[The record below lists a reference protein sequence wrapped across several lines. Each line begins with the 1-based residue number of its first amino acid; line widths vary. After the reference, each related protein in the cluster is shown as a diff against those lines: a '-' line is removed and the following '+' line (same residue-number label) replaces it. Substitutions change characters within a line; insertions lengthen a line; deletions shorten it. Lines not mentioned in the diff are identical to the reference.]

1 MAYTL
6 ADHKRRFA
14 KSTTGYYTL
23 TLDDMPNAGK
33 YAMQAVSVLP
43 NKMRDVVIKGW
54 LKIANGV
61 PAYGLYM
68 HDIERAD
75 AWVRQLVQPFL
86 DNPLPLDLN
95 ASDDDIITLAKN
107 TAEKFEH
114 GMTRFGWDENRVRQ
128 KAAAMGVDWGTQFT
142 KQIENGW
149 DGAILARLCDPKW
162 WKRHFNRALCRRLEH
177 VYRAHCNLVHK
188 RKWLYVSD
196 DTLMRRRQQKA
207 RNAATMQ
214 AVLLV
219 NELGQEF
226 QLSELVEKS
235 NANPAIRRAELMVRI
250 AGFETIAQDLGHC
263 GEFITLT
270 CPSRFHRAHHLS
282 GSENSKYDG
291 STPREANAYLNKV
304 WGRIQAALKR
314 EDITIYGFRVVE
326 PHHDGCPHWHG
337 LFFMDKD
344 HSKRFR
350 QIVARYAC
358 REDREELG
366 LTYFETDTERR
377 QRARE
382 IQAEQLARDEK
393 AQSINTISG
402 SLKLE
407 ADFWKQA
414 DWRVFQGVGARV
426 DFKAINW
433 KKGTAAGYIAKYI
446 AKNIDGKNNYG
457 ESVGDDYEADGTMSA
472 IDTAERVDA
481 WASLWGI
488 RQFQQIGG
496 APVTVWRELRREFHD
511 NTFDDSDIIVAA
523 RAADLGDWGKF
534 TQVMGG
540 VSVKRSER
548 PVQLYKELPMYN
560 GEVWKNRYGE
570 PMDKAIRGVLD
581 LSTGEIR
588 FTRIH
593 EWELVS
599 KNGAIAPAWTC
610 VNNSTNLPE
619 TDIFV
624 KKRKETPID
633 YDYFKAKISGSL
645 TPEYRATMKAMAADA
660 NEMLDGYAPASMTAF
675 VKAERDLAVAELA
688 KIRIFEE
695 TSLLPNGKTV
705 EEQAHINFER
715 HTRSQKMSQQ
725 AQKEYAVQAEI
736 AKQTREQR
744 DYLAMLDTLL
754 PPVWTLT
761 PQYQS
766 EQQQQAE
773 LRQQYQQYKQPEPR
787 PRKFNAPKQYDTL
800 ASLTA
805 ETNKLLAQIDQQIDA
820 LWDWDFKNLNF

>member
-1 MAYTL
+1 MACTL
-6 ADHKRRFA
+6 AEHKLRWMQRLPH
-14 KSTTGYYTL
+14 GYYQL
-23 TLDDMPNAGK
+23 TLDDMHSVGK
-33 YAMQAVSVLP
+33 YAMQVVSVLP
-43 NKMRDVVIKGW
+43 SRMRDVVIKGW

-61 PAYGLYM
+61 PAYGWYM

-75 AWVRQLVQPFL
+75 AWVKQLVQPFI
-86 DNPLPLDLN
+86 DNPLPVDLN
-95 ASDDDIITLAKN
+95 ACDDDIITLAKN

-128 KAAAMGVDWGTQFT
+128 KAAEMGVDWDNQFT

-149 DGAILARLCDPKW
+149 GGAILARLCDPKW

-207 RNAATMQ
+207 RNAAAMQ

-250 AGFETIAQDLGHC
+250 AGFETIAQDLRHC

-314 EDITIYGFRVVE
+314 EEITIYGFRVVE

-337 LFFMDKD
+337 LFFMDKK

-358 REDREELG
+358 RDDRQELG

-377 QRARE
+377 QKARD
-382 IQAEQLARDEK
+382 IQAEQLARGEK
-393 AQSINTISG
+393 VQSINTISG

-414 DWRVFQGVGARV
+414 DWRVFQSVGARV

-446 AKNIDGKNNYG
+446 AKNIDGKNSYG
-457 ESVGDDYEADGTMSA
+457 ESVGDDYEADGMMSA
-472 IDTAERVDA
+472 INTAERVDA

-511 NTFDDSDIIVAA
+511 NAVDDSDIIVAA

-540 VSVKRSER
+540 VSAKRSER
-548 PVQLYKELPMYN
+548 PIQLYKELPMHN

-570 PMDKAIRGVLD
+570 PMDKAIRGVFD
-581 LSTGEIR
+581 LSSGEIR

-599 KNGAIAPAWTC
+599 KNRAIAPAWTC
-610 VNNSTNLPE
+610 VNNSTNLSE
-619 TDIFV
+619 ADIFI
-624 KKRKETPID
+624 KKRKETPIN

-645 TPEYRATMKAMAADA
+645 TNEYCATMKAMATGA
-660 NEMLDGYAPASMTAF
+660 NDMLDGYISASMTAV
-675 VKAERDLAVAELA
+675 VKAERDFATAELA
-688 KIRIFEE
+688 KIRIFNE
-695 TSLLPNGKTV
+695 TGLLPNGKTV
-705 EEQAHINFER
+705 EEQAHIHLDR
-715 HTRSQKMSQQ
+715 YTRSQKMVQQ
-725 AQKEYAVQAEI
+725 AQSEYAEQAEV
-736 AKQTREQR
+736 AKQAREQH
-744 DYLAMLDTLL
+744 DYLAMLDKLL

-761 PQYQS
+761 PQYQA

-773 LRQQYQQYKQPEPR
+773 LHQQLRQSEPR
-787 PRKFNAPKQYDTL
+787 PRKFNSPKQYDTL
-800 ASLTA
+800 KSLTD
-805 ETNKLLAQIDQQIDA
+805 ETNKLLAQIDKQIDA
-820 LWDWDFKNLNF
+820 LWNWDF

>member
-6 ADHKRRFA
+6 ADHKRRWA
-14 KSTTGYYTL
+14 QRSPKGYYAL
-23 TLDDMPNAGK
+23 TLNDISNDSDGK
-33 YAMQAVSVLP
+33 YALQAASVLP
-43 NKMRDVVIKGW
+43 QRMRDVVLKGW

-61 PAYGLYM
+61 PTYGFYM

-75 AWVRQLVQPFL
+75 EWVRKLVQPFL
-86 DNPLPLDLN
+86 DRPLPLDLN
-95 ASDDDIITLAKN
+95 ASNDDIITLAKN
-107 TAEKFEH
+107 TAIRFEEGIFRH
-114 GMTRFGWDENRVRQ
+114 QWDEGYLRE
-128 KAAAMGVDWGTQFT
+128 KAAALGVDWDIQFA
-142 KQIENGW
+142 KQIDNGW
-149 DGAILARLCDPKW
+149 KSAILARLCDKKW
-162 WKRHFNRALCRRLEH
+162 WKRHLNRALCRQLEH

-196 DTLMRRRQQKA
+196 DSVMRRRQQKA
-207 RNAATMQ
+207 RNAAVMQ
-214 AVLLV
+214 AVILQ

-263 GEFITLT
+263 GEFMTLT
-270 CPSRFHRAHHLS
+270 CPSRFHRAHHIS

-291 STPREANAYLNKV
+291 STPREANAYLNQV
-304 WGRIQAALKR
+304 WARIQAALKR
-314 EDITIYGFRVVE
+314 ENITIYGFRVVE

-337 LFFMDKD
+337 LFFMEQK

-350 QIVARYAC
+350 QIVARYGC
-358 REDREELG
+358 REDREELD
-366 LTYFETDTERR
+366 LCYFKTNSDRQ

-382 IQAEQLARDEK
+382 IQAEQKARGEK
-393 AQSINTISG
+393 AQSLATISG
-402 SLKLE
+402 SMKLE
-407 ADFWKQA
+407 ADFWASA
-414 DWRVFQGVGARV
+414 DWRVFQGVNARV

-457 ESVGDDYEADGTMSA
+457 ESVGDDFESDGALSA
-472 IDTAERVDA
+472 IETAERVDA

-511 NTFDDSDIIVAA
+511 DSSDDNDIILAA

-534 TQVMGG
+534 TQIMGG
-540 VSVKRSER
+540 VSAKRSER
-548 PVQLYKELPMYN
+548 PVQLYKELPMID
-560 GEVWKNRYGE
+560 GKVWKNRYGE

-593 EWELVS
+593 EWVVVS
-599 KNGAIAPAWTC
+599 NGAIAPAWTC
-610 VNNSTNLPE
+610 VNNSTNLTKPE
-619 TDIFV
+619 LAFIV
-624 KKRKETPID
+624 KEYEETPIN

-645 TPEYRATMKAMAADA
+645 TPEYCATMKAMAAMAASA
-660 NEMLDGYAPASMTAF
+660 NDMLDDYVSASMS
-675 VKAERDLAVAELA
+675 VIIKEERDFATAELA
-688 KIRIFEE
+688 KIRIFNE
-695 TSLLPNGKTV
+695 TGLLPNGKTV
-705 EEQAHINFER
+705 EEQAHIHLDR
-715 HTRSQKMSQQ
+715 YTRSLEMMQQ
-725 AQKEYAVQAEI
+725 AQSEYAEQAEV
-736 AKQTREQR
+736 AKQAREQR
-744 DYLAMLDTLL
+744 DYLAMLDKLL

-761 PQYQS
+761 SQYQA

-773 LRQQYQQYKQPEPR
+773 LHQQLRQSEPR
-787 PRKFNAPKQYDTL
+787 PRKFNSPKQYDTL
-800 ASLTA
+800 TSLTA
-805 ETNKLLAQIDQQIDA
+805 ETNKLLAQIDKQIDA
-820 LWDWDFKNLNF
+820 LWDWDF